1 MDLKIKLCDINQEM
15 VNVWK
20 NSFEAYPEV
29 EITKGNIF
37 EIDADALVSPANS
50 FGFMGGGLDYHINK
64 FFDFKLEEKVQNAIR
79 KKYLGFLP
87 VGHALIVETNH
98 KNFQFLISA
107 PTMEVPLNVAST
119 INAYLTM
126 RAILMEIISY
136 NQQKEKKI
144 TSVVIPGLAGATGRM
159 PFDRIAFQMMKAYEN
174 VMRGDIYN
182 FKTLTQAKKLYLELK
197 KY

>member
-15 VNVWK
+15 VNAWK
-20 NSFEAYPEV
+20 NCFESYPEV

-64 FFDFKLEEKVQNAIR
+64 FFDFKLESKVQNVIR
-79 KKYLGFLP
+79 KKYNGFLP

-98 KNFQFLISA
+98 EKFQFLISA

-119 INAYLTM
+119 INAYLAM
-126 RAILMEIISY
+126 RAILMEIINH
-136 NQQKEKKI
+136 NQQNENKI
-144 TSVVIPGLAGATGRM
+144 TSVVIPGLAGSTGRM
-159 PFDRIAFQMMKAYEN
+159 PFTRIAFQMLKAYEN
-174 VMRGDIYN
+174 IIKEEMYS
-182 FKTLTQAKKLYLELK
+182 FKSLSEAKKLYLKLK